1 MINVKDSVYWFY
13 LGIAIIT
20 EVIGIS
26 ALKSAEGFTRLWPS
40 VVVVVSY
47 ALSFYLLSL
56 TLKTI
61 PVGIVYAV
69 WSGVGIVLLALI
81 GALFF
86 KQTLDPPAMIGVGLI
101 LTGVIVINLFSRTT
115 IA

>member
-1 MINVKDSVYWFY
+1 MINVKDAVYWFY

-20 EVIGIS
+20 EVIGTS

-101 LTGVIVINLFSRTT
+101 LAGVVVINLFSHTSVD
-115 IA
+115 

>member
-40 VVVVVSY
+40 VVVVSY

-56 TLKTI
+56 TLKII

-101 LTGVIVINLFSRTT
+101 LSGVVVINLFSRTT